1 MSVAYI
7 ALGSNLGE
15 RKENIER
22 ALNLL
27 KAAQVKI
34 LAKSSLYETK
44 PYGVT
49 DQPEFLNGVI
59 KVRWA
64 GNPQGLLA
72 ALLSIENTMGRK
84 RLRHWGERN
93 IDLDLLFFADQ
104 IIATPGLTV
113 PHPDLQNRVFV
124 LEPLCEI
131 AGDFVHPVLG
141 KTMKTLLKELRA
153 R

>member
-1 MSVAYI
+1 
-7 ALGSNLGE
+7 
-15 RKENIER
+15 
-22 ALNLL
+22 
-27 KAAQVKI
+27 
-34 LAKSSLYETK
+34 
-44 PYGVT
+44 
-49 DQPEFLNGVI
+49 
-59 KVRWA
+59 
-64 GNPQGLLA
+64 
-72 ALLSIENTMGRK
+72 MGRK

>member
-49 DQPEFLNGVI
+49 D
-59 KVRWA
+59 RA
-64 GNPQGLLA
+64 G
-72 ALLSIENTMGRK
+72 IFK
-84 RLRHWGERN
+84 CC
-93 IDLDLLFFADQ
+93 D
-104 IIATPGLTV
+104 
-113 PHPDLQNRVFV
+113 
-124 LEPLCEI
+124 
-131 AGDFVHPVLG
+131 
-141 KTMKTLLKELRA
+141 
-153 R
+153 